1 MKENFK
7 IYILAWIV
15 PGLYFF
21 LSGQRLRGGLLFVLI
36 TGTFIGGL
44 VMGGG
49 LFSLSGDFVSVIS
62 SAARGGVGLPWLIG
76 LMPGLKYTDMV
87 SGEIGACFA
96 TVAGLMNIMAI
107 ISSPDVKK
115 LRI

>member
-1 MKENFK
+1 MKENFR
-7 IYILAWIV
+7 IYALAWIL
-15 PGLYFF
+15 PGFYFF
-21 LSGQRLRGGLLFVLI
+21 LSGHRLRGGLLFLLI

-44 VMGGG
+44 AMGGG
-49 LFSLSGDFVSVIS
+49 LFSLSGDFVSVLS

-76 LMPGLKYTDMV
+76 LVPGFRYTDMV

-96 TVAGLMNIMAI
+96 TVAGLMNIMAV

-115 LRI
+115 IRY